1 MATTAETSSPP
12 PVAVL
17 EDPLVAPE
25 AGAEAAYALVQAAV
39 GGPPAGLR
47 PDQTLAVRN
56 LVQAARW
63 VEARA
68 DEVAEEL
75 DRIREA
81 YEEALARLDLRRRAV
96 RALLLLALDRNGGRP
111 FRFPDLGTVSCV
123 RGRERLEI
131 PPEQEAALIA
141 RLEAAFGG
149 RALAKCVLLG
159 ELRGLVDSEP
169 GAFEG
174 LVRRVVGEPSVRISR
189 Q

>member
-1 MATTAETSSPP
+1 MGTALDASAPP
-12 PVAVL
+12 EVAVL

-25 AGAEAAYALVQAAV
+25 AGAEVAYALFQAAA
-39 GGPPAGLR
+39 GGPPPGIL

-63 VEARA
+63 VKARA
-68 DEVAEEL
+68 DEVAAEL
-75 DRIREA
+75 DRIRAA

-96 RALLLLALDRNGGRP
+96 RALLLLALERNGSRP
-111 FRFPDLGTVSCV
+111 FRFPDLGTVSFV